1 MSFSHL
7 IKKIKRVSKFFP
19 ATIIGAGLTF
29 ACFYLGLSKI
39 TNFAQE
45 IGNVEVYSRFDFSLI
60 PFGIVMLGFTITAL
74 YYIYYEKRFEDTYGH
89 ILNYTMLAAFSL
101 SIILVFI
108 TPSIYQN
115 RLENAGLKECS
126 GTPSSYLP
134 FFGTKF
140 ATEERLCRTPHEKLT
155 KPAKAI

>member
-1 MSFSHL
+1 MSISHL

-19 ATIIGAGLTF
+19 ATLIGAGLTS

-39 TNFAQE
+39 ANLAQE
-45 IGNVEVYSRFDFSLI
+45 IGNVAVYSRFDFSLI
-60 PFGIVMLGFTITAL
+60 PFGIVMLGFTITAV
-74 YYIYYEKRFEDTYGH
+74 YYIYYEKRFEDTHGH
-89 ILNYTMLAAFSL
+89 ILNYTMVVAFAL

-126 GTPSSYLP
+126 NTPSSYLP
-134 FFGTKF
+134 LFGTKF
-140 ATEERLCRTPHEKLT
+140 VKDESLCRLRHN
-155 KPAKAI
+155 

>member
-1 MSFSHL
+1 MSISHL

-19 ATIIGAGLTF
+19 ATLIGAGLTS

-39 TNFAQE
+39 ANFAQE
-45 IGNVEVYSRFDFSLI
+45 IGNVAVYSRFDFSLI
-60 PFGIVMLGFTITAL
+60 PFGIVMLGFTITAV
-74 YYIYYEKRFEDTYGH
+74 YYIYYEKRFEDTHGH
-89 ILNYTMLAAFSL
+89 ILNYTMVVAFAL

-126 GTPSSYLP
+126 NTPSSYLP
-134 FFGTKF
+134 LFGTKYVKD
-140 ATEERLCRTPHEKLT
+140 ESLCRLRHN
-155 KPAKAI
+155 

>member
-1 MSFSHL
+1 MSFFHF

-19 ATIIGAGLTF
+19 ATLIGAGLTF

-39 TNFAQE
+39 ANFAQE
-45 IGNVEVYSRFDFSLI
+45 IGNVAVYSRFDFSLI
-60 PFGIVMLGFTITAL
+60 PFGIVMLGFTITAV
-74 YYIYYEKRFEDTYGH
+74 YYIYYEKRVEDTYGH
-89 ILNYTMLAAFSL
+89 ILNYTMLAAFAL

-126 GTPSSYLP
+126 STPSSYLP
-134 FFGTKF
+134 LFGTKF
-140 ATEERLCRTPHEKLT
+140 VKDESLCRVRRK
-155 KPAKAI
+155 